1 MPQLRPAGAAD
12 VAAIAALHATS
23 WRRTYAAALSPAY
36 LVGDIV
42 AERQALWAARLL
54 APARGMYTVL
64 AERQGELL
72 GFACAVAA
80 DARPSGLDGPSLL
93 DNLHVAP
100 GLQGQGLGRRLLLDA
115 AAWCHAAA
123 PDCGMALSVLQSNHR
138 ARRFYAHL
146 GASHVGDEVWAPP
159 GGGSVPCHVL
169 AWHGVA
175 WATLVARAAAQ
186 A

>member
-1 MPQLRPAGAAD
+1 MAQLRPAGADD
-12 VAAIAALHATS
+12 VAAIAALHAAS

-36 LVGDIV
+36 LAGDIV
-42 AERQALWAARLL
+42 AERQALWATRLST
-54 APARGMYTVL
+54 PAHGMYTVL
-64 AERQGELL
+64 AERQSELL

-80 DARPSGLDGPSLL
+80 GARPTGLDGPSLL

-123 PDCGMALSVLQSNHR
+123 PGCGMALSVLQSNHR

-146 GASHVGDEVWAPP
+146 GAVHVGDEAWMPP

-169 AWHGVA
+169 AWHGAA
-175 WATLVARAAAQ
+175 WAALVARAGAGA
-186 A
+186 